1 MEAQDLAIK
10 EQEANIKAYD
20 AETKRISAV
29 QASMTP
35 EQIQDIVMG
44 TVHGMMDSGDLI
56 GESPSREMPDEMME
70 QPEGMMPE
78 EQMQPEQPMMPPEG
92 QLQ

>member
-1 MEAQDLAIK
+1 
-10 EQEANIKAYD
+10 
-20 AETKRISAV
+20 
-29 QASMTP
+29 
-35 EQIQDIVMG
+35 MG